1 MRRTI
6 RNFWLN
12 TPADEVAGVLLVG
25 LGFGLVLLVGL
36 QTLEEYPIQSTG
48 TLPMERIR

>member
-1 MRRTI
+1 MRSI
-6 RNFWLN
+6 KKFWLN

-25 LGFGLVLLVGL
+25 VGFGLVLLVGL

-48 TLPMERIR
+48 TQSMERIK